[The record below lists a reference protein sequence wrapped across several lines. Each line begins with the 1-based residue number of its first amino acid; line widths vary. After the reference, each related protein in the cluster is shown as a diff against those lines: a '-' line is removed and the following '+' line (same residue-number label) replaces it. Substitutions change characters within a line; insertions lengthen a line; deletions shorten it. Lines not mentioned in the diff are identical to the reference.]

1 MITSLLQSIFVVF
14 DARLAFLASFQTF
27 VWQLHIFK
35 KVIFFVAS
43 LCFFCLQGDHQ
54 YFLIFLQML
63 CHLLRQ
69 RMMNS
74 FYISIHFSLL
84 YRKNQERE
92 FRIVLWILILA
103 LGLVVILG
111 GFSIGDEET
120 DGNIIVTADVMVG

>member
-1 MITSLLQSIFVVF
+1 
-14 DARLAFLASFQTF
+14 
-27 VWQLHIFK
+27 
-35 KVIFFVAS
+35 
-43 LCFFCLQGDHQ
+43 
-54 YFLIFLQML
+54 
-63 CHLLRQ
+63 
-69 RMMNS
+69 MMNS